1 MNTAGTIHW
10 PTLDRLGDL
19 VVRDEPDSGHAPE
32 RDADDEHRER
42 HGKALT
48 CPYVPGTG
56 QARSIDVPD
65 HARRES
71 SGSQSPRPARLVVPS
86 NHLIRHAADR
96 TFETGPDAGSPRR

>member
-42 HGKALT
+42 DGK
-48 CPYVPGTG
+48 
-56 QARSIDVPD
+56 R
-65 HARRES
+65 
-71 SGSQSPRPARLVVPS
+71 
-86 NHLIRHAADR
+86 
-96 TFETGPDAGSPRR
+96 